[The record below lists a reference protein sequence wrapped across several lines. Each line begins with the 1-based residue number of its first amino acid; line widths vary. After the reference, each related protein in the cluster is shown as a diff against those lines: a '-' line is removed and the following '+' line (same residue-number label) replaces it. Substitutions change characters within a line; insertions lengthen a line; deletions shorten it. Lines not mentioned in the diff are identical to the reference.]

1 MEKIDSKENFI
12 KLIQQYQNLVFSIC
26 LKLTG
31 DYFAAE
37 DLTQETFLSAYRHM
51 DNFAGQAEK
60 AWLCR
65 IAANKCTDYLRAAGR
80 RAVPMA
86 EEELPEQT
94 VTPQEEPLSRVLNQ
108 ELLAEFA
115 TACNALKPPYREV
128 ACEHFVRGK
137 PAAEI
142 AKETGAGISTV
153 KTRIR
158 RAREMLKKSLG
169 KELLKE

>member
-31 DYFAAE
+31 DYFVAE

-65 IAANKCTDYLRAAGR
+65 IASNKCIDYLRAADR
-80 RAVPMA
+80 RMVPVA
-86 EEELPEQT
+86 EEELPEQ
-94 VTPQEEPLSRVLNQ
+94 VDVSQEDPLGRVLNQ
-108 ELLAEFA
+108 ELLAKLKEE
-115 TACNALKPPYREV
+115 CEALKSPYRE
-128 ACEHFVRGK
+128 AALKHFVEGK

-142 AKETGAGISTV
+142 AADSNESLSTV
-153 KTRIR
+153 KTRIY
-158 RAREMLKKSLG
+158 RARELLRKTFGKEMLKT
-169 KELLKE
+169 